1 MGIKGAAG
9 SRMQTMEQEQLRIKY
24 QVNEDPTGILSRI
37 RYFCLDMDGT
47 VYLDSVWIDGAKDFL
62 AALTATGRKFCFM
75 TNNSSKS
82 ADIYIEKLHSMGLV
96 IDPETQLVTS
106 GHATIDYLLRNYPG
120 KKVYLF
126 GNPMVKMEFMR
137 KGVLLDEEAPDL
149 VVTSFCTSFHY
160 RDLCRL
166 CDLVRSGLPYIATHP
181 DYNCPT
187 KTGFIPDIGSLSA
200 YVEASTGRR
209 PDKVVGK
216 PEAEI
221 IDYALRKLGSHKEAA
236 CVVGDRLYTDVKSGV
251 NNGLYGIF
259 VLSGEAQLRDLPFS
273 DVKPHLIFDSVKEM
287 IPLL

>member
-1 MGIKGAAG
+1 
-9 SRMQTMEQEQLRIKY
+9 MEQKNTLRTQY
-24 QVNEDPTGILSRI
+24 RVNQDPERI
-37 RYFCLDMDGT
+37 IPKIRNFCLDMDGT
-47 VYLDSVWIDGAKDFL
+47 VYLDTMWIDGAKDFL
-62 AALTATGRKFCFM
+62 AALEASGRKYCFM

-82 ADIYIEKLHSMGLV
+82 ASIYVEKLLNMGLV
-96 IDPETQLVTS
+96 IDPDRQLITS
-106 GHATIDYLLRNYPG
+106 GHATADYLRRRYPG
-120 KKVYLF
+120 KKIYLF
-126 GNPMVKMEFMR
+126 GNPMVKMEFESL
-137 KGVLLDEEAPDL
+137 GVPIDEEHPDL

-166 CDLVRSGLPYIATHP
+166 CDFVREGMPYIATHP

-221 IDYALRKLGSHKEAA
+221 IDYALRTMGAEKKDT

-259 VLSGEAQLRDLPFS
+259 VLSGEAQLEDLPDS
-273 DVKPHLIFDSVKEM
+273 DVTPHLIFDSVKEI
-287 IPLL
+287 IPYL

>member
-1 MGIKGAAG
+1 MI
-9 SRMQTMEQEQLRIKY
+9 SIRDQY
-24 QVNEDPTGILSRI
+24 PVNLDPEGILPRI
-37 RYFCLDMDGT
+37 RNFCLDMDGT
-47 VYLDSVWIDGAKDFL
+47 IYLDSVWIDGAKDFL
-62 AALTATGRKFCFM
+62 AALTASGRKYCFM

-82 ADIYIEKLHSMGLV
+82 SSIYVEKLLNMGLV
-96 IDPETQLVTS
+96 IDPESQLVTS
-106 GHATIDYLLRNYPG
+106 GHATVEYLKRQYSG

-126 GNPMVKMEFMR
+126 GNPMVKMEFESR
-137 KGVLLDEEAPDL
+137 GILLEEEHPDV

-166 CDLVRSGLPYIATHP
+166 CDFVREGLPYVATHP

-187 KTGFIPDIGSLSA
+187 RTGFIPDIGSLSA

-216 PEAEI
+216 PESGI
-221 IDYALRKLGSHKEAA
+221 IDYALEVMGAKREET

-251 NNGLYGIF
+251 SNGLYGIF
-259 VLSGEAQLRDLPFS
+259 VLSGEAQLEDLPGS
-273 DVKPHLIFDSVKEM
+273 DVKPHLIFDSVREM

>member
-1 MGIKGAAG
+1 MTQQD
-9 SRMQTMEQEQLRIKY
+9 MLRTEHK
-24 QVNEDPTGILSRI
+24 VNLDPERI
-37 RYFCLDMDGT
+37 IPKIRNFCLDMDGT
-47 VYLDSVWIDGAKDFL
+47 VYLDNVWIDGAKDFL
-62 AALTATGRKFCFM
+62 AALEATGRKYCFM

-82 ADIYIEKLHSMGLV
+82 ASIYVEKLLNMGLV
-96 IDPETQLVTS
+96 IDPEKQLITS
-106 GHATIDYLLRNYPG
+106 GHATTEYLKRSYPG
-120 KKVYLF
+120 KRIYLF
-126 GNPMVKMEFMR
+126 I
-137 KGVLLDEEAPDL
+137 DEDHPDL

-166 CDLVRSGLPYIATHP
+166 CDLVREGLPYIATHP

-221 IDYALRKLGSHKEAA
+221 IDYALRTMGANKEET

-259 VLSGEAQLRDLPFS
+259 VLSGEAQLEDLADS
-273 DVKPHLIFDSVKEM
+273 DVKPHLIFDSVKEI
-287 IPLL
+287 IPYL

>member
-1 MGIKGAAG
+1 MI
-9 SRMQTMEQEQLRIKY
+9 SIRDQY
-24 QVNEDPTGILSRI
+24 PVNLDPEGILPRI
-37 RYFCLDMDGT
+37 RNFCLDMDGT
-47 VYLDSVWIDGAKDFL
+47 IYLDSVWIDGAKDFL
-62 AALTATGRKFCFM
+62 AALTASGRKYCFM

-82 ADIYIEKLHSMGLV
+82 SSIYVEKLLNMGLV
-96 IDPETQLVTS
+96 IDPESQLVTS
-106 GHATIDYLLRNYPG
+106 GHATVEYLKRQYSG

-126 GNPMVKMEFMR
+126 GNPMVKMEFESR
-137 KGVLLDEEAPDL
+137 GILLEEEHPDV

-166 CDLVRSGLPYIATHP
+166 CDFVREGLPYVATHP

-187 KTGFIPDIGSLSA
+187 RTGFIPDIGSLSA

-216 PEAEI
+216 PESGI
-221 IDYALRKLGSHKEAA
+221 IDYALEVMGAKREET

-251 NNGLYGIF
+251 SNGLYGIF
-259 VLSGEAQLRDLPFS
+259 VLSGEAQLEDLPES
-273 DVKPHLIFDSVKEM
+273 DVKPHLIFDSVREM

>member
-1 MGIKGAAG
+1 MI
-9 SRMQTMEQEQLRIKY
+9 SIRDQY
-24 QVNEDPTGILSRI
+24 PVNLDPEGILPRI
-37 RYFCLDMDGT
+37 RNFCLDMDGT
-47 VYLDSVWIDGAKDFL
+47 IYLDSVWIDGAKDFL
-62 AALTATGRKFCFM
+62 AALTASGRKYCFM

-82 ADIYIEKLHSMGLV
+82 SSIYVEKLLNMGLV
-96 IDPETQLVTS
+96 IDPESQLVTS
-106 GHATIDYLLRNYPG
+106 GHATVEYLKRQYSG

-126 GNPMVKMEFMR
+126 GNPMVKMEFESR
-137 KGVLLDEEAPDL
+137 GILLEEEHPDV

-166 CDLVRSGLPYIATHP
+166 CDFVREGLPYVATHP

-187 KTGFIPDIGSLSA
+187 RTGFIPDIGSLSA

-216 PEAEI
+216 PESGI
-221 IDYALRKLGSHKEAA
+221 IDYALEVMGAKREET

-251 NNGLYGIF
+251 SNGLYGIF
-259 VLSGEAQLRDLPFS
+259 VLSGEAQLEDLPGS
-273 DVKPHLIFDSVKEM
+273 DVKTHLIFDSVREM